1 MCLPINWKPTGIPFG
16 PLYIGKLTTGNPIN
30 VQGALKIEDPVEIFK
45 QTLTSE
51 LTKSQSDQEEYVP
64 GMSLRKEFEKG
75 NIMSSSSGSEG
86 SSAKKEVYKE
96 DIAKPIT
103 NTNSPVHM
111 DILSSNG

>member
-1 MCLPINWKPTGIPFG
+1 M
-16 PLYIGKLTTGNPIN
+16 
-30 VQGALKIEDPVEIFK
+30 
-45 QTLTSE
+45 
-51 LTKSQSDQEEYVP
+51 P

-86 SSAKKEVYKE
+86 SSAKKEIYKE